1 MRINAGYLF
10 KFSLKSKL
18 FLEIMAT
25 FTKTKLALSL
35 DGAKHVAKAAVAEAT
50 NNGWNITVAILDEGG
65 NLVYLERMDGCQTAS
80 IQVAQTKADS
90 AFKFKR
96 PTKALN
102 EMVAS
107 GNIAMMSVPGC
118 LPVEGG
124 LPITVEG
131 QIVGAI
137 GISGVTSA
145 QDGVVAAAGVRA
157 LENM

>member
-1 MRINAGYLF
+1 MSI
-10 KFSLKSKL
+10 
-18 FLEIMAT
+18 
-25 FTKTKLALSL
+25 FTTTKLSLNL
-35 DGAKHVAKAAVAEAT
+35 DGAKHIAKAAVAEAN
-50 NNGWNITVAILDEGG
+50 NNGWKITVAILDEGG
-65 NLVYLERMDGCQTAS
+65 NLTYLERMDGCQTAS
-80 IQVAQTKADS
+80 IQVAQSKADS

-102 EMVAS
+102 EMVAG
-107 GNIAMMSVPGC
+107 GNVAMMSVPGC

-124 LPITVEG
+124 LPIIIHG

-157 LENM
+157 VENM